1 MLTTLLF
8 DLDGTLL
15 PMDLDEF
22 MRAYF
27 EHLVPRIAH
36 VLDEKTAVREI
47 WNATTAMIE
56 NEEPNKTNLTVLKER
71 FLQATGLCEEQI
83 WPLFDQFYEEGFR
96 ELRSYTSPTPLARE
110 ICQTAHEK
118 GYQLVIATNPIFPE
132 RAIRHRME
140 WAGVGDIPFQL
151 VTTLEDMHFCKP
163 NPKYFVEIVDK
174 LDVSPFSC
182 IMFGNDV
189 QEDGVAGKL
198 GIETY
203 LVTDCLIDHGRGH
216 FEFTHQ
222 GSLADVL
229 MFIRDLPKLE
239 HPASSN

>member
-1 MLTTLLF
+1 MLNTLLF

-27 EHLVPRIAH
+27 ARLVPRIAH
-36 VLDEKTAVREI
+36 VIDGQRAVREI
-47 WNATTAMIE
+47 WQATMRMIE
-56 NEEPNKTNLTVLKER
+56 NEEPDRTNLDVLKQQ
-71 FLQATGLCEEQI
+71 FLGATGLREDEI
-83 WPLFDQFYEEGFR
+83 WPLFDRFYEEEFG
-96 ELRSYTSPTPLARE
+96 ELRRHTSPTPIARE
-110 ICQTAHEK
+110 ICQTAIDK

-140 WAGVGDIPFQL
+140 WAGISDIPFRL

-163 NPKYFVEIVDK
+163 NPKYYLEILDK
-174 LDVSPFSC
+174 LGIPPFSC

-198 GIETY
+198 GMATY

-216 FEFTHQ
+216 FDFTYR
-222 GSLADVL
+222 GTLADAL
-229 MFIRDLPKLE
+229 MFVRDLPPL
-239 HPASSN
+239 A